1 MAGARRGPYAD
12 DCIGCH
18 VEAAH
23 RDCVRI
29 DWYLVRPD
37 VERMRVRDH
46 TCDCQPVFYELC
58 QAGGQ
63 RCIRRTTRMGG
74 RVVVE
79 ESVRMAASK
88 TDILWSLLLRGDAR

>member
-1 MAGARRGPYAD
+1 MAGSKRGPYAD
-12 DCIGCH
+12 DCIGRH

-29 DWYLVRPD
+29 DWNPVRPD
-37 VERMRVRDH
+37 VERLRVRDH

-63 RCIRRTTRMGG
+63 RCIRRTTRKGG

-79 ESVRMAASK
+79 ESGRTVASK
-88 TDILWSLLLRGDAR
+88 TDILWTMLLHGHAR